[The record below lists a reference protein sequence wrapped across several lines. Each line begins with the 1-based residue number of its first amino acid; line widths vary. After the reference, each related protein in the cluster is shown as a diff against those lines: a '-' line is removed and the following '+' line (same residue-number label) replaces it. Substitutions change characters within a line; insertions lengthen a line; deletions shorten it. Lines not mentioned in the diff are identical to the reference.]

1 MRKSIWIILL
11 IAVVIGIGAYIFF
24 EKKKEEEMRRET
36 EPDVP
41 PHQAPVSDPGVK
53 RLQEWIN
60 SQLPDDYPKL
70 VEDGIMGPKTRAAI
84 DYLEKNKSD
93 NSTVQKIVE
102 VASTINP
109 VVAVAKTEYD
119 LVNKAWKWLFK

>member
-1 MRKSIWIILL
+1 MRNTTWIILL
-11 IAVVIGIGAYIFF
+11 IAIVIGIGAYILL
-24 EKKKEEEMRRET
+24 EKKNEEMRRDL
-36 EPDVP
+36 EPDISP
-41 PHQAPVSDPGVK
+41 RQAPVSDPGVK

-84 DYLEKNKSD
+84 DFLAEND
-93 NSTVQKIVE
+93 PENDTVQKIVE

-119 LVNKAWKWLFK
+119 LAKKVWKWLFK